1 MNASGIFAVYGATG
15 QQGGAVV
22 NSLLERGASVRALVR
37 DKTSEKALALAA
49 RGVELVHADA
59 DEPST
64 LTPALEGVQALFFMT
79 TPVGGVENEDTEGET
94 RQGVAIVD
102 AAHAAQVPHI
112 VYSSVGGAERK
123 SGIPHF
129 ESKRRVEERLEELGA
144 PVTLIRPVFFMENLA
159 HMAPAKENGELV
171 LRLPLADGVPLQMIA
186 AQDIGYLVADALLR
200 PEVIPGNA
208 LEIAGDER
216 TGTQIASEYAE
227 YTGLPARY
235 EALPLSILDGKDDMQ
250 AMFRWFAETPAYEAD
265 LDKVRDIHPTMLSFP
280 AWLKTVNYQP

>member
-1 MNASGIFAVYGATG
+1 MDTSGIIAVYGATG
-15 QQGGAVV
+15 QQGGAVATA
-22 NSLLERGASVRALVR
+22 LLEQGATVRALVR
-37 DKTSEKALALAA
+37 DKTSKKALALAE

-59 DEPST
+59 DEPAT
-64 LTPALEGVQALFFMT
+64 LAPALEGVQALFFMT
-79 TPVGGVENEDTEGET
+79 APVGGVENEDTVGET
-94 RQGVAIVD
+94 RQGVAIAD

-112 VYSSVGGAERK
+112 VYSSVGGAERN

-129 ESKRRVEERLEELGA
+129 ESKRRIEERLEELGA
-144 PVTLIRPVFFMENLA
+144 PVTFIRPVFFMDNLA
-159 HMAPAKENGELV
+159 HMAPSNENGELV

-186 AQDIGYLVADALLR
+186 VQDLGYLVADALLR
-200 PEVIPGNA
+200 PELIPGTA

-216 TGTQIASEYAE
+216 TGTQIASAYAE

-235 EALPLSILDGKDDMQ
+235 EALPLSVLDGKYDMQ

-265 LDKVRDIHPTMLSFP
+265 LETVRTIHPTMMDFP